1 MAVQSSI
8 LDIGQISGQI
18 SDVEHIRG
26 EISDIGHLT
35 ATLSS
40 NIGGGG
46 RPFYQ
51 GPYLVI
57 PKAYDEQIL
66 ETRGKAMRDDVT
78 VTKVPFYET
87 HNESGTTVCIAMEV

>member
-18 SDVEHIRG
+18 SD
-26 EISDIGHLT
+26 IGHLT
-35 ATLSS
+35 ASLSS

-66 ETRGKAMRDDVT
+66 ETRGKAMKDDVT